1 MKKVCKK
8 LIGDR
13 EFYVLVATLAL
24 PLLLQNTVSTFVN
37 LLDNLMVGQIGTEQ
51 MSGVS
56 IVNQILFVVNLC
68 IFGGVGGSG
77 IFGAQFH
84 GRGDSEGVKQTL
96 RFNVWLCAGITV
108 AACLLLSL
116 ADDALIGAFLHDTGT
131 GGDLAATLEYGK
143 QYLRIMLWSLPPFAL
158 TNAYVGVLRSTGDTR
173 LPMVASVTAVLVNLV
188 FNYILIFGKLGMP
201 AMGVQG
207 AAIATALSRYVEV
220 AIILLSVHRQK
231 ERYAFAPGAYKTL
244 RIPMELVRRIVIQG
258 LPLLFNELM
267 WSLGQTMLLQ
277 AYSVRGL
284 DAVAA
289 MNIANVVSNLFFI
302 MLHTMGGSVGIIQ
315 GNLLGAG
322 EFDKAR
328 SYCPKLMALS
338 TVLCGGMGLLLFFTA
353 PWIPTLYNTSAQ
365 VMVLAAG
372 VMRVTAYMLPIM
384 ALTNCCYFTIRAG
397 GRTGITILFDSV
409 YSWLVFVPVAMLL
422 AHRTSLVLVPMFA
435 IVQGLEGIKAVIGIW
450 LVKKGIWVRN
460 IVEKI

>member
-1 MKKVCKK
+1 MKK
-8 LIGDR
+8 LIGNR
-13 EFYVLVATLAL
+13 EFYKLVATLAI

-84 GRGDSEGVKQTL
+84 GRGDSKGVRYTL
-96 RFNVWLCAGITV
+96 RFNIWMCAGVT
-108 AACLLLSL
+108 ALACLLLSL
-116 ADDALIGAFLHDTGT
+116 ADDMLIGSFLHDSDST
-131 GGDLAATLEYGK
+131 GDLAATLEYGK

-188 FNYILIFGKLGMP
+188 FNYILIFGKFGAPALG
-201 AMGVQG
+201 VEG
-207 AAIATALSRYVEV
+207 AAIATTLSRYVEV
-220 AIILLSVHRQK
+220 GIILLRVHTRT
-231 ERYAFAPGAYKTL
+231 EHHPFAKDAYKSL
-244 RIPMELVRRIVIQG
+244 RIPGDLVRKITVQG
-258 LPLLFNELM
+258 MPLLFNELM

-289 MNIANVVSNLFFI
+289 MNIANVLSNLFFI
-302 MLHTMGGSVGIIQ
+302 MLHTMGGCVGIIL

-322 EFDKAR
+322 EFEKAK

-338 TVLCGGMGLLLFFTA
+338 SVLCGMMGLLLFVTA
-353 PWIPTLYNTSAQ
+353 PWIPTLYNTSTD
-365 VMVLAAG
+365 VMTLASG
-372 VMRVTAYMLPIM
+372 VMRVTGYMLPIM
-384 ALTNCCYFTIRAG
+384 ALTNCSYFTIRAG
-397 GRTGITILFDSV
+397 GRTGVTILFDSV
-409 YSWLVFVPVAMLL
+409 YSWVVFVPVAMLL
-422 AHRTSLVLVPMFA
+422 SHKTALGLVSMFA
-435 IVQGLEGIKAVIGIW
+435 LVQGLEGIKAVIGLW

-460 IVEKI
+460 IVSNV